1 MFLCEFIFLLYLN
14 SSENSSVLRENRI
27 VLGLKKLSQKITLR
41 SDKKT
46 HLMKLDLNLQAS
58 CKREPVFETN
68 VDHRKKNRLIHYFDR
83 LKSGNE
89 RFAWCV
95 DGGCAVFATL
105 ASGSVV
111 ALHPLLA
118 SPGGRTP

>member
-1 MFLCEFIFLLYLN
+1 
-14 SSENSSVLRENRI
+14 
-27 VLGLKKLSQKITLR
+27 
-41 SDKKT
+41 
-46 HLMKLDLNLQAS
+46 MKLDLNLQAS

-68 VDHRKKNRLIHYFDR
+68 IDHRKKNRLIHYFDR

-105 ASGSVV
+105 AGGSVV